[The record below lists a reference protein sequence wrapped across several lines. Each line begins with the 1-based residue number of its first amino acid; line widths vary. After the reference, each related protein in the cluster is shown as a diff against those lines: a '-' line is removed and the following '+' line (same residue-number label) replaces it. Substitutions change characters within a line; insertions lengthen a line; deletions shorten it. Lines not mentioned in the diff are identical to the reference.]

1 MNFSRDKLVAELSR
15 DEGRVPHAYKDS
27 EGYLT
32 IGVGH
37 LIDKN
42 KGGRLPEF
50 IIDLLLEYD
59 IDAKVSQIKNA
70 LPWAENLSD
79 ARQRVIINMVFNLGI
94 TGFQK
99 FHNTIAAIKAED
111 WDVAAAEMLNSKW
124 ARQVGPRAERL
135 AQMMREG

>member
-1 MNFSRDKLVAELSR
+1 MNFDRDKLVAELSR

-37 LIDKN
+37 LIDKK
-42 KGGRLPEF
+42 KGGRLPDF

-59 IDAKVSQIKNA
+59 IDAKINQIKSA
-70 LPWAENLSD
+70 LPWIEKLSD
-79 ARQRVIINMVFNLGI
+79 ARQRVVINMVFNLGLA
-94 TGFQK
+94 GFQK
-99 FHNTIAAIKAED
+99 FRNAIAAMKAED

-135 AQMMREG
+135 AQMMRTG

>member
-1 MNFSRDKLVAELSR
+1 MNFDRDKLVAELSR
-15 DEGRVPHAYKDS
+15 DEGRIPHAYKDS

-42 KGGRLPEF
+42 RGGRLPEF

-59 IDAKVSQIKNA
+59 IDAKVNQIKNA
-70 LPWAENLSD
+70 LPWVEKLSD
-79 ARQRVIINMVFNLGI
+79 ARQRVIINMVFNLGL

-99 FHNTIAAIKAED
+99 FRNTIAAIKAED